1 MLVPIRMGSNMA
13 AVVYVVVAVVEQSR
27 DMYYLDNELISR
39 EIRTVIKAWLTSNL
53 ITVMADIIREC
64 ALI

>member
-13 AVVYVVVAVVEQSR
+13 AVVYVVAVVEQSR

-39 EIRTVIKAWLTSNL
+39 EIRTVIKAWLTLNL
-53 ITVMADIIREC
+53 IAVMADIIREC